1 MFTRAKRHH
10 AAVKAA
16 EVGPELTEE
25 KSEAIKSKTLPFSP
39 LRAMY

>member
-1 MFTRAKRHH
+1 MFTRAKHHH

-16 EVGPELTEE
+16 EVGPALTEE
-25 KSEAIKSKTLPFSP
+25 KSEAIKSKTLPLSP